1 MEVDSPPVVFHLI
14 EMTPKY
20 IFIAQIRD
28 ILKKLLQEISFENKV
43 RLFDESSITWNFVI
57 FAQRIFM

>member
-43 RLFDESSITWNFVI
+43 RLFDESSIT
-57 FAQRIFM
+57 